1 MTRPAEVLEMTR
13 KIRKIIVAMLAVSL
27 LLSAALTF
35 TVSASERGG
44 YLGDVPGTTETI
56 VIDGEMDDIYQYGL
70 NVEIKYE
77 KDKPVKATGTA
88 KLLYSGGKLYVFAK
102 VMDED
107 VRDPDQEMRESSPW
121 RTDSFEV
128 FINLENDDNVYA
140 VKQYRT
146 DNGGWPSVYD
156 QNGLKAYGPSAA
168 DKYFEYAAKKDVSG
182 YCVEVAIPV
191 DAEGKDIGVN
201 FQINDVNTS
210 AEELTWAMVYSE
222 AVGGGTDSWSVAV
235 YPYLS
240 LAAYSRATSGGLE
253 VDATPTPEGYT
264 PEPTIEPE
272 DEPTWNPDMN
282 QETSSS
288 VFALSSIVLIA
299 IILSAVVIIAAVV
312 VVIIIVVVKKKK
324 SKGK

>member
-13 KIRKIIVAMLAVSL
+13 IIRKIIVAMLAASL

-77 KDKPVKATGTA
+77 KDRPVKATGTA

-128 FINLENDDNVYA
+128 FINLDNDDNVYA

-264 PEPTIEPE
+264 PEPA
-272 DEPTWNPDMN
+272 DEPTADPDDAGDGQN
-282 QETSSS
+282 NEAKPERKGASPI
-288 VFALSSIVLIA
+288 VIALICAAAARVGAAIVIV
-299 IILSAVVIIAAVV
+299 IILS
-312 VVIIIVVVKKKK
+312 KKKK